1 MGKAKFFSP
10 CLSIHLSTVASSCM
24 TRLSRS
30 RTTSL
35 SSSYS
40 MDGSRSRS
48 RTLSQGSQGGQMP
61 PSPSQTM
68 EVSCWRGGKKT
79 TNGREWESEWEWER
93 ERGKVKTKH
102 KSNAEEQ
109 GEWVTYLSLNNYHHS
124 LQAQRSREWGREREM
139 KTTFCTTYKGQ
150 FLSSHPP
157 FQLKTEV
164 N

>member
-1 MGKAKFFSP
+1 MNSITVSCVYHNMLLGIHYN
-10 CLSIHLSTVASSCM
+10 LSIFFLFLSNLLVHFFLSSTVASSCM

-68 EVSCWRGGKKT
+68 EVSC
-79 TNGREWESEWEWER
+79 
-93 ERGKVKTKH
+93 
-102 KSNAEEQ
+102 
-109 GEWVTYLSLNNYHHS
+109 
-124 LQAQRSREWGREREM
+124 
-139 KTTFCTTYKGQ
+139 
-150 FLSSHPP
+150 
-157 FQLKTEV
+157 
-164 N
+164 